1 MRNEDVINKHPA
13 ERKRGI
19 YLYPALRRRQMKIF
33 THLILCLTVEGFMAP
48 LRRSKIST
56 QVSISVSRR
65 IDAAK
70 GDGDL
75 PSGIRRA
82 QELVNML
89 VVDEK
94 CFSTEQGAITF
105 GEACSFNV
113 VYEDCF
119 QPQPIVGKTPVT
131 RYMLEKVKAR
141 KGKGE
146 VRVDMMSDGNLACGF
161 GWTWTSG
168 NEEGL
173 RGTTFVGLN
182 EQGKIEYIREIPEPL
197 FKPGDLTLELLR
209 AVTAGAEPKPA
220 KSYTSRTPTIACD
233 IVDYLFNTVQGSS
246 VDESMRMFDE
256 SIVYRDFNY
265 EDVLSGKDRV
275 RKFVEDFSFP
285 GIEFR
290 AQRIDDGVNSCCFTW
305 EVVLADAPETIKGI
319 SFYKLDPST
328 RKVSYVRDIP
338 ESAIKP
344 PILGKLARD
353 FRPGLGVF
361 LGVNKGSRLGG
372 M

>member
-1 MRNEDVINKHPA
+1 
-13 ERKRGI
+13 
-19 YLYPALRRRQMKIF
+19 MKVF
-33 THLILCLTVEGFMAP
+33 TYLILSLTVEGFTAP
-48 LRRSKIST
+48 LLRRSKIST
-56 QVSISVSRR
+56 KACTAINSSRT
-65 IDAAK
+65 DATE
-70 GDGDL
+70 DVGDL
-75 PSGIRRA
+75 PSGILRA
-82 QELVNML
+82 QELIKTL
-89 VVDEK
+89 VIDEK
-94 CFSTEQGAITF
+94 CFSTEQGAIAF

-131 RYMLEKVKAR
+131 RYMLDKVAAR

-146 VRVDMMSDGNLACGF
+146 IRVDMMSDGNVACGF

-173 RGTTFVGLN
+173 RGTTFAGLN
-182 EQGKIEYIREIPEPL
+182 EQGQIEYIREIPEPL
-197 FKPGDLTLELLR
+197 FKPGDLTLTLLK
-209 AVTAGAEPKPA
+209 AVTAAVERKPA
-220 KSYTSRTPTIACD
+220 KSYTRRTPRNACD
-233 IVDYLFNTVQGSS
+233 VVDYLFNTVQGSS

-256 SIVYRDFNY
+256 SIIYRDFNY
-265 EDVLSGKDRV
+265 EEVLTGKERV
-275 RKFVEDFSFP
+275 RKFIEDFSFP

-361 LGVNKGSRLGG
+361 LGVNTGSRPGG